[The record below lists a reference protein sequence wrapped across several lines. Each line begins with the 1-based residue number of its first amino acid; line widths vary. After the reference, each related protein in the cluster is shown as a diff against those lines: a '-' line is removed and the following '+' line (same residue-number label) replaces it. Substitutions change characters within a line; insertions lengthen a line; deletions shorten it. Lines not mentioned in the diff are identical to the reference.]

1 MDGREALAL
10 AAGGARRALM
20 VKLGLPIAALFM
32 AFLILFGALGGLGGS
47 GGAYAMGCGKPGQP
61 ADDGPSG
68 NGSKGDATG
77 GASKDLR
84 ARQVANAKTIDQV
97 AKDGK
102 LPGRATLIAL
112 MTALAESELDNISY
126 GDRDS
131 LGLFQQRPSSGW
143 GTREQILDPKY
154 AAHMFLFGGDSGDP
168 PGLDDVPWENLSLND
183 AAQKVQRSGFADA
196 YGPKET
202 QARSIAKEAGID
214 LERSGENHPG
224 KKGKTGDSGSSGK
237 PADSGK
243 GSKDPDEPTDN
254 CDTSG
259 SGTSQPGSPGEPFHD
274 GKSSWPDAV
283 RNRRSTEDAIKWA
296 RAEADS
302 HRSGWYQ
309 RCLAFTSI
317 AYGWNSSGTNYAID
331 HYQVEMPKDMRH
343 DGDRNP
349 PPGAL
354 MFWDTGHRAGHV
366 AIYVGDGKIA
376 SNDIGAIGEISIVP
390 ATDIETK
397 WGAKYLGWS
406 PPYYPNA
413 G

>member
-1 MDGREALAL
+1 MDGREALAM
-10 AAGGARRALM
+10 AAGGARRALA
-20 VKLGLPIAALFM
+20 VKLGIPVAALFM
-32 AFLILFGALGGLGGS
+32 AFLVLLGAFAGIG
-47 GGAYAMGCGKPGQP
+47 GGAASAAACGQPGQP

-68 NGSKGDATG
+68 NGSGGDETG
-77 GASKDLR
+77 GAGKALR
-84 ARQVANAKTIDQV
+84 QRQVQNAKIIDQV

-112 MTALAESELDNISY
+112 MTALAESELDNIDH

-131 LGLFQQRPSSGW
+131 LGLFQQQWSTGW
-143 GTREQILDPKY
+143 GTKEQIMDPKY
-154 AAHMFLFGGDSGDP
+154 ASHMFFFGGDSGDP
-168 PGLDDVPWENLSLND
+168 PGLTDYPWENMSLND
-183 AAQKVQRSGFADA
+183 AAQKVQRSGYPNA

-214 LERSGENHPG
+214 LDRPGDNHPG
-224 KKGKTGDSGSSGK
+224 QPGKSGNKNPGGDSSGDK
-237 PADSGK
+237 DQ
-243 GSKDPDEPTDN
+243 DPDDQSTN
-254 CDTSG
+254 CNTNTG
-259 SGTSQPGSPGEPFHD
+259 AGQPGKPGEPFHD
-274 GKSSWPDAV
+274 GSAGWPAKV
-283 RNRRSTEDAIKWA
+283 ANRRSTADAIKWA
-296 RAEADS
+296 KAEADS
-302 HRSGWYQ
+302 HRANWYQ
-309 RCLAFTSI
+309 RCLAFTAI
-317 AYGWNSSGTNYAID
+317 AYGWNAAGTNFAID
-331 HYQVEMPKDMRH
+331 HYQDVMPKDMRH

-376 SNDIGAIGEISIVP
+376 SNDIEGRGEIAIVP
-390 ATDIETK
+390 ATEIESK

>member
-20 VKLGLPIAALFM
+20 VKLGVPTAALFM
-32 AFLILFGALGGLGGS
+32 AFLVLLGAFAGIGGG
-47 GGAYAMGCGKPGQP
+47 GGAAAAGCGKPGQP
-61 ADDGPSG
+61 ADDGASG
-68 NGSKGDATG
+68 NGSSGSETG
-77 GASKDLR
+77 GAGKELR
-84 ARQVANAKTIDQV
+84 ARQVANAKIIDQV

-112 MTALAESELDNISY
+112 MTALAESQLDNIDY

-143 GTREQILDPKY
+143 GTRDQILDPKY
-154 AAHMFLFGGDSGDP
+154 AAHMFFFGGDSGDP

-224 KKGKTGDSGSSGK
+224 KSGKSGDTGSDGK
-237 PADSGK
+237 PAQDGDK
-243 GSKDPDEPTDN
+243 KPAAPQGCGN
-254 CDTSG
+254 
-259 SGTSQPGSPGEPFHD
+259 SGTGTPAKPGEPFHD
-274 GKSSWPDAV
+274 GAAGWPAKV
-283 RNRRSTEDAIKWA
+283 VNRRSTEDAIKWA

-302 HRSGWYQ
+302 HRSDWYQ
-309 RCLAFTSI
+309 KCLAFTSI

-331 HYQVEMPKDMRH
+331 HYTDVMPKDMRH

-376 SNDIGAIGEISIVP
+376 SNDIVTPGEISIVP
-390 ATDIETK
+390 ATEIETK

>member
-1 MDGREALAL
+1 ML
-10 AAGGARRALM
+10 
-20 VKLGLPIAALFM
+20 KLGLPIAALFM
-32 AFLILFGALGGLGGS
+32 AFLIVFGAFGGIGS
-47 GGAYAMGCGKPGQP
+47 GGGAYAMGCGKAGRP

-68 NGSKGDATG
+68 NGSSGDGTG
-77 GASKDLR
+77 GADKDLR
-84 ARQVANAKTIDQV
+84 GRQVQNAKIIDQV
-97 AKDGK
+97 VKDGK

-112 MTALAESELDNISY
+112 MTALAESQLDNINY

-143 GTREQILDPKY
+143 GTKEQILDPKY

-168 PGLDDVPWENLSLND
+168 PGLTSYSWENMSLND
-183 AAQKVQRSGFADA
+183 AAQKVQRSGFPDA

-224 KKGKTGDSGSSGK
+224 KSGSNGSTGDQKTGDQKTGDPKDDGK
-237 PADSGK
+237 S
-243 GSKDPDEPTDN
+243 SKDPDEPPTN
-254 CDTSG
+254 CATSG
-259 SGTSQPGSPGEPFHD
+259 SSQPGNPGDPFHD
-274 GKSSWPDAV
+274 GKAPWPSGV
-283 RNRRSTEDAIKWA
+283 VNRRSTDDAIKWA
-296 RAEADS
+296 KAEADS
-302 HRSGWYQ
+302 HRANWYQ
-309 RCLAFTSI
+309 KCLAFTSI
-317 AYGWNSSGTNYAID
+317 AYGWNSSGTDYAID
-331 HYQVEMPKDMRH
+331 HYTDVMPKDWRH

-366 AIYVGDGKIA
+366 AIYVGDGKVA
-376 SNDIGAIGEISIVP
+376 SNDIVTPGEISIVP
-390 ATDIETK
+390 ATDIESK

>member
-1 MDGREALAL
+1 MVKIGVPL
-10 AAGGARRALM
+10 AAIGIFAL
-20 VKLGLPIAALFM
+20 I
-32 AFLILFGALGGLGGS
+32 IFGAMAGIGGGS
-47 GGAYAMGCGKPGQP
+47 ASAAGCGERGLP
-61 ADDGPSG
+61 ADDGPHG
-68 NGSKGDATG
+68 NGGQGDPNG
-77 GASKDLR
+77 GANKDLR
-84 ARQVANAKTIDQV
+84 AKQVTNAKIIDQV
-97 AKDGK
+97 AVDGK

-112 MTALAESELDNISY
+112 MTALTESQLDNIDK

-154 AAHMFLFGGDSGDP
+154 AAKMFFFGGDSGDP
-168 PGLDDVPWENLSLND
+168 PGLADIRWETMSLND
-183 AAQKVQRSGFADA
+183 AAQAVQRSGFPNA
-196 YGPKET
+196 YAPKET

-214 LERSGENHPG
+214 LERRGENHPPQPG
-224 KKGKTGDSGSSGK
+224 KKGSGRGSSTGRGHENGK
-237 PADSGK
+237 ADGT
-243 GSKDPDEPTDN
+243 DPDEPKDTDGGDDN
-254 CDTSG
+254 GDC
-259 SGTSQPGSPGEPFHD
+259 GTGDAPGTPGKPGDAFHD
-274 GKSSWPDAV
+274 GKANWPAVVKNRSS
-283 RNRRSTEDAIKWA
+283 T
-296 RAEADS
+296 AEAIAYARKEAETHHS
-302 HRSGWYQ
+302 IWYQ

-317 AYGWNSSGTNYAID
+317 AYGWNSSGTPFAID
-331 HYQVEMPKDMRH
+331 HYQEVMPKEMRH

-376 SNDIGAIGEISIVP
+376 SNDIGTPGEISIVP

-397 WGAKYLGWS
+397 WRAKYLGWS

>member
-20 VKLGLPIAALFM
+20 VKLGVPVAALFM
-32 AFLILFGALGGLGGS
+32 AFLVLLGAFAGIGGG
-47 GGAYAMGCGKPGQP
+47 GGAYAAGCGKPGRP

-68 NGSKGDATG
+68 NGRSGTETG
-77 GASKDLR
+77 GAGKELR
-84 ARQVANAKTIDQV
+84 ARQVANAKIIDQV
-97 AKDGK
+97 AQDGK

-112 MTALAESELDNISY
+112 MTALAESELDNINY

-143 GTREQILDPKY
+143 GTKEQILDPKY

-168 PGLDDVPWENLSLND
+168 PGLTSYQWQSMSLND
-183 AAQKVQRSGFADA
+183 AAQKVQRSGFPDA
-196 YGPKET
+196 YGSKET

-214 LERSGENHPG
+214 LERSGEDHPNQPGRSGNPGADG
-224 KKGKTGDSGSSGK
+224 KPSQGDSKK
-237 PADSGK
+237 PDAP
-243 GSKDPDEPTDN
+243 KDCNT
-254 CDTSG
+254 
-259 SGTSQPGSPGEPFHD
+259 SGTSQPGKPGEPFHD
-274 GKSSWPDAV
+274 GAAGWPAKV
-283 RNRRSTEDAIKWA
+283 ANRRSTEDAIKWA
-296 RAEADS
+296 KAEADS
-302 HRSGWYQ
+302 HRANWYQ
-309 RCLAFTSI
+309 KCLAFTSI

-331 HYQVEMPKDMRH
+331 HYQEVMPKDMRH

-366 AIYVGDGKIA
+366 AIYIGDGKIA
-376 SNDIGAIGEISIVP
+376 SNDIVTPGEISIVP
-390 ATDIETK
+390 ATDIESK

-406 PPYYPNA
+406 PPYYPNP